1 MYSRRKTKQ
10 KHIFSRVQVITLSFL
25 VAILI
30 GTGLLMLPV
39 MSVTGKATPFVDAM
53 FTATTSV
60 STGAFG
66 DFIVDSARWSRDD
79 YLDVTSLFCNRA
91 ANFVA
96 KSLADG

>member
-60 STGAFG
+60 
-66 DFIVDSARWSRDD
+66 
-79 YLDVTSLFCNRA
+79 
-91 ANFVA
+91 
-96 KSLADG
+96 